1 MASVLTDFITDR
13 PVAYHPML
21 AKCVGGV
28 KAAIMLCQLLY
39 WAKGKTAQSRDG
51 WFYKS
56 VAEMEEETGLSKEEQ
71 QTARDKLDDIGII
84 ESKLKGIPRHWHYRV
99 NVARLEQVVIERHS
113 HWKETTANDGGDL
126 PPILGDFSSQLNKNH
141 ETTQE
146 NTHLAPSAPP
156 TEDDLYFP
164 VLDAPAQPPPRK
176 TAAVKKGDRMDGMLA
191 YAKPADPIAE
201 YPPDVQDV
209 IKPLRDLWKLVPPQK
224 TARKGGEFARWIA
237 DARDLREACGDQ
249 GVYKVLQ
256 AAYRDWEKNS
266 FLVSGP
272 GSLLKA
278 ARAAA
283 AKIRRHNDPEQFT
296 EIYQ

>member
-39 WAKGKTAQSRDG
+39 WAQGKTAKSRDG

-56 VAEMEEETGLSKEEQ
+56 VAEMEEETGLSQSEQ
-71 QTARDKLDDIGII
+71 QTARDKLDDLGII
-84 ESKLKGIPRHWHYRV
+84 DSKLKGIPRNWHYRV
-99 NVARLEQVVIERHS
+99 NIARLEQVVIERHS
-113 HWKETTANDGGDL
+113 HWTEITANGGGDL
-126 PPILGDFSSQLNKNH
+126 PPILEDISSQLNKNQ

-146 NTHLAPSAPP
+146 TTHLGPTAPP
-156 TEDDLYFP
+156 TEDDPYIP
-164 VLDAPAQPPPRK
+164 VIYRQPNPQPRK
-176 TAAVKKGDRMDGMLA
+176 TAATKKGDPMDGMLA
-191 YAKPADPIAE
+191 YARAKDPIAE

-209 IKPLRDLWKLVPPQK
+209 IRPLKELWKLDPPQK
-224 TARKGGEFARWIA
+224 TSRKGGEFARWIA

-249 GVYKVLQ
+249 NLYKVLQ
-256 AAYRDWEKNS
+256 YAYRDWEKNS

-283 AKIRRHNDPEQFT
+283 AKIRRHNDQEQFT
-296 EIYQ
+296 DVYQ